1 MTSGPCDAF
10 YLRLVA
16 LSTMLY
22 RKIMD
27 AYPARF
33 GSSPALNTPIN
44 RLLMEAIDE
53 VRHHGYL
60 RNMDDSLGQIFLDM
74 WWLVVRWNE
83 DGGSEIYERRKL
95 NDLRRQLYDY
105 DGYNDEQ
112 TESYFRS
119 ALGDQ
124 GMMD

>member
-1 MTSGPCDAF
+1 MASGPCNAF

-16 LSTMLY
+16 LSIMLHQ
-22 RKIMD
+22 KIKD
-27 AYPARF
+27 TDPVFLRNA
-33 GSSPALNTPIN
+33 PALNSPIN
-44 RLLMEAIDE
+44 RLLMTIDE
-53 VRHHGYL
+53 VRHHDYL
-60 RNMDDSLGQIFLDM
+60 RNMDDRLGQIFLDM
-74 WWLVVRWNE
+74 WWLVLRWNE
-83 DGGSEIYERRKL
+83 DGGSEIHEQRKL

-105 DGYNDEQ
+105 EGYNDEQ